1 MYKNEPIFKVIFL
14 LLLVYLS
21 PASLHS
27 QTLNSPKPLLGWNS
41 WDSYGTFP
49 TEKAMLANMGAMEKK
64 LKPFGYTYF
73 VIDFG
78 WQMGLDSTTKTRKL
92 TMDNYA
98 RYIPS
103 KSAFPNGIKA
113 IADAAHAKG
122 LKFGIHI
129 MRGIPREA
137 YKANLPILN
146 TNYTARDIGDT
157 TSKCTWSSDNYGVNM
172 SKPGAQEYYD
182 SYISQLISWG
192 VDFIKADDITGH
204 PAEVLA
210 VKEAIRK
217 TGKSVVLSLSP
228 GGDSKIENVKEY
240 NEGNM
245 LRVTKDIWDNPRGFG
260 QAFAAWKKWVNV
272 NDRKFWLDMDMIP
285 FGHLCLQNPDPNY
298 LTADN
303 KKEGEKNVKGRER
316 MSSFT
321 EDQKY
326 TFITIRALS
335 ASPLFMGGDLPTS
348 DDFSFKLLT
357 NKELLAC
364 NQNGVVGKLVYEKN
378 GIEIWKTPNK
388 ENPEQG
394 WLGIFNRNENRDA
407 PITVTVADLDINSQ
421 KVSLVDVW
429 KGKGTI
435 QMTGKLPLK
444 TSVAANGVTFY
455 KYTL

>member
-27 QTLNSPKPLLGWNS
+27 QTINSPKPLLGWNS
-41 WDSYGTFP
+41 WDSYGTSP
-49 TEKAMLANMGAMEKK
+49 TEKAMLANIDAMEKK

-73 VIDFG
+73 VIDAG
-78 WQMGLDSTTKTRKL
+78 WQMELDSTTKTRKR

-260 QAFAAWKKWVNV
+260 QAFAAWKKWANV

-388 ENPEQG
+388 ENPKQG